1 MSGISI
7 IFDPTALVELLQKM
21 SEKYDLGEIS
31 SDDGISLF
39 FSSLQFFYNITS
51 VESKDQLSIT
61 HHCSNYE
68 NFLIL
73 LKKIEGIDSERHRF
87 EGRTIPNS
95 DSDFSLISLPGDMI
109 FGSGLE
115 IYFCEESCFFK
126 YKDLQGRECI
136 EYFIYKGGIHFRF
149 CKRLYED
156 TLVKETL
163 GAAGVKLPTS
173 YFKNLAL
180 KLPNAHYCPRQMPI
194 KRQVKGGK
202 KKIKQKIEFK
212 VTPVS
217 DKVPE
222 FDNFVFSQGSAIKL
236 WNDLFSENQISS

>member
-21 SEKYDLGEIS
+21 SEKYDLGEIVR
-31 SDDGISLF
+31 DDGISLF

-95 DSDFSLISLPGDMI
+95 DSDFSLISLPGNMI
-109 FGSGLE
+109 FGSALE
-115 IYFCEESCFFK
+115 IYFCEESYFFK
-126 YKDLQGRECI
+126 YKDLQSRECI
-136 EYFIYKGGIHFRF
+136 EYFIYKDGIHFRF

-156 TLVKETL
+156 TLVKKTL
-163 GAAGVKLPTS
+163 GIAGVKLPIS

-180 KLPNAHYCPRQMPI
+180 KLPNARICPRQMPI
-194 KRQVKGGK
+194 KRRVKGGK

-222 FDNFVFSQGSAIKL
+222 FDNFVFFQDSAIEL
-236 WNDLFSENQISS
+236 WNNLFPKNQISS